1 MKPTRIAL
9 IFALLGGAGAA
20 VWWSVR
26 EPRSTDSGAS
36 TAPVSTTA
44 PDVAAS
50 TPSASGTS
58 SEHGAQLAL
67 EIERALVAR
76 DPRQRETALM
86 ILLPELLETDPGR
99 VPALVARQ
107 QTGEARD
114 VLLDAVARQWSRIDR
129 GATVR
134 WLQSLDS
141 EDEKRAGARAAVDSL
156 AASAPEQA
164 IYVAD
169 QFGVGRDDGSLE
181 HLVQMWAETDLE
193 AALRWLKTQPDDAKT
208 APLRARIELVRGRK
222 QGAGG

>member
-1 MKPTRIAL
+1 MKFRC
-9 IFALLGGAGAA
+9 
-20 VWWSVR
+20 
-26 EPRSTDSGAS
+26 E
-36 TAPVSTTA
+36 
-44 PDVAAS
+44 
-50 TPSASGTS
+50 
-58 SEHGAQLAL
+58 
-67 EIERALVAR
+67 
-76 DPRQRETALM
+76 
-86 ILLPELLETDPGR
+86 
-99 VPALVARQ
+99 
-107 QTGEARD
+107 RD
-114 VLLDAVARQWSRIDR
+114 VLLDAVARQWSRLDR

-156 AASAPEQA
+156 AAGAPEQA